1 MWQSVSLVYLNEK
14 LVKKMRKKFEKKL
27 EIKKKAVPLQSRS
40 ERGARERLRGAGKTE
55 KRKFIEKTGRR
66 QEKVP
71 KKSTSVY
78 SVRATGQVIIEP
90 ERQER

>member
-1 MWQSVSLVYLNEK
+1 
-14 LVKKMRKKFEKKL
+14 MRKKFEKNL
-27 EIKKKAVPLQSRS
+27 EVKKKAVPLQSRS

-55 KRKFIEKTGRR
+55 RESSLKRLEEDKRKY
-66 QEKVP
+66 Q

-78 SVRATGQVIIEP
+78 SVRETGQVIIEP